1 LVHSTIARMSTADLN
16 LGKHWEQF
24 LQSKLATGK
33 YKSIGEVLR
42 EALRYM
48 EERDRKLVELRAHL
62 AQGAE
67 QSMNDQF
74 DDGYSLGGLLNELDA

>member
-1 LVHSTIARMSTADLN
+1 MSTTDLN

-24 LQSKLATGK
+24 LQSKLATGN
-33 YKSIGEVLR
+33 YKSIGEVVR

-48 EERDRKLVELRAHL
+48 EERDEKLAELRTHL

-67 QSMNDQF
+67 QAKKGEF
-74 DDGYSLGGLLNELDA
+74 DEGYSLGGLLNELDA